1 MKKFLVFAMILVSA
15 CVLLSADEL
24 LLSKASMNIKVGVT
38 PINEAKWLDYD
49 SATNLSETTWDSKES
64 ISDEY
69 LTKEK
74 NSVSLYPSAI
84 TNYNGNVQMK
94 VTGTALTN
102 SKTVTK
108 ISLTADSNDAVSGQN
123 SAEWESDTA
132 GTAILWKEAK
142 DTYQKEGKR
151 VLSHQLTI
159 TMDMEDYNNALA
171 ADEYVSTLTLS
182 IEAD

>member
-1 MKKFLVFAMILVSA
+1 MKKFLVFAMVLVSA

-24 LLSKASMNIKVGVT
+24 SKASMNIKVSVT
-38 PINEAKWLDYD
+38 PINEAKWLDSD
-49 SATNLSETTWDSKES
+49 TGLSETTWDSKES

-102 SKTVTK
+102 SETETN
-108 ISLTADSNDAVSGQN
+108 ISLTAKSNDAVSGQN

-132 GTAILWKEAK
+132 GTAILWEEAENTFK
-142 DTYQKEGKR
+142 TEGKR
-151 VLSHQLTI
+151 VLSHQLYI
-159 TMDMEDYNNALA
+159 EMDIGDYNNALA